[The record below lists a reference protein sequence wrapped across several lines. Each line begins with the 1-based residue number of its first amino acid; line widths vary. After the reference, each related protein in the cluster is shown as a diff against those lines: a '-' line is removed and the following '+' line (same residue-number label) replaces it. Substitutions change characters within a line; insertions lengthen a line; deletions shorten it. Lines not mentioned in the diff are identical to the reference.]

1 MEKIL
6 LKVFIVGSGF
16 VGLTTGCSLAEKN
29 ISINI
34 IDIDH
39 KKINDLK
46 KGIISFHEKGLDSLL
61 KKLNIK
67 KKIKFQSNYNNINS
81 ADIIFI
87 CVDTPFDSKTK
98 NINLSQLYS
107 VSNTLFSQLDV
118 NSKKIIV
125 IKSTVTPGT
134 TEIIKMKFNK
144 KFNNILFCN
153 NPEFLREGSA
163 LDDFRNSDRIVIG
176 SDNEDS
182 FRAVSS
188 LYKKFKAP
196 VFQLSITEAEYSKY
210 ISNIFFANLISF
222 TNEFADS
229 ISVNRNVNYYKILE
243 TLKYDKRIAVRNNN
257 KIFFPSLLSYLTPG
271 AGFGGS
277 CFPKDTMAFKS
288 FQEKNQKQSLFT
300 SAIIRTNHNRI
311 KIILKILSDNF
322 KINKNSKICILG
334 ISFKPNSDDLRNSQS
349 INLFKHLSKKQ
360 KNIYVIDSI
369 IKSEYAINKYNIKP
383 LTELY
388 DNFSKIIILMT
399 ASDEFNH
406 IKWKKLDGKVNLI
419 IDMRNAIKYNFIK
432 TKLITCGIS

>member
-1 MEKIL
+1 M
-6 LKVFIVGSGF
+6 KVFIIGSGF

-29 ISINI
+29 ISINV
-34 IDIDH
+34 IDINH

-46 KGIISFHEKGLDSLL
+46 NGIIPFHEKDLDTLL
-61 KKLNIK
+61 NKLNLK
-67 KKIKFQSNYNNINS
+67 KKIKFQSNYRNINS

-107 VSNTLFSQLDV
+107 VTNTLFSQLAI

-134 TEIIKMKFNK
+134 TEKIKKKFNK
-144 KFNNILFCN
+144 KFRKIQFCN

-176 SDNEDS
+176 SDNETS

-196 VFQLSITEAEYSKY
+196 IFQLSITEAEYSKY

-222 TNEFADS
+222 ANEFADS
-229 ISVNRNVNYYKILE
+229 ISVNKNVNYYKILE
-243 TLKYDKRIAVRNNN
+243 TLKYDKRITVRNNN
-257 KIFFPSLLSYLTPG
+257 KNFFPSLLSYLTPG
-271 AGFGGS
+271 SGFGGS

-300 SAIIRTNHNRI
+300 SAIIKTNKDRI
-311 KIILKILSDNF
+311 KIILKIISDNF
-322 KINKNSKICILG
+322 KLNVNSKICILG

-349 INLFKHLSKKQ
+349 VNLFEHLSKKQ

-369 IKSEYAINKYNIKP
+369 IKSENAINRFNIKS

-388 DNFSKIIILMT
+388 DNFPKIIILMT

-419 IDMRNAIKYNFIK
+419 IDMRNAIRYHFNKS
-432 TKLITCGIS
+432 KLVTCGIS